1 MKLEDLVCDFEYA
14 EKLKELGVKRDTNF
28 SYFMEY
34 KGDNKFNP
42 KLWLS
47 KDILIYKIKTMCVND
62 TYSAFTTDELLEMLP
77 KKIIK
82 KFLRHTLDIHKLDNN
97 TGGFIVFYTN
107 MSRGFMI
114 SFTDYKL
121 SNALAQLLIW
131 CIENGF
137 VEVKN
142 ED

>member
-1 MKLEDLVCDFEYA
+1 MKLEDLVCDVEYA

-77 KKIIK
+77 EKIKEYELTITK
-82 KFLRHTLDIHKLDNN
+82 YNDEYLVCYEVITS
-97 TGGFIVFYTN
+97 FIGRF
-107 MSRGFMI
+107 R
-114 SFTDYKL
+114 DYKL
-121 SNALAQLLIW
+121 SNALGKILIW
-131 CIENGF
+131 AIENELM
-137 VEVKN
+137 EVKN